1 VSGPPTRRDNG
12 SVAQTA
18 KPMRKREQRIRLVVV
33 VTVGSGPPWR
43 PKAKPWFARNYLR
56 NA

>member
-1 VSGPPTRRDNG
+1 MSGPPTRRDNG

-33 VTVGSGPPWR
+33 VTVVL
-43 PKAKPWFARNYLR
+43 KPAL
-56 NA
+56 AAQGETVVCP